1 MGSGSLASGPWG
13 CRWPRSSKYR
23 DTVLPLAFCPT
34 VAGLCPEALDTEA
47 LDVEQLDVEQ
57 LDVEQLDAATSGST
71 IGNGLFIVS

>member
-1 MGSGSLASGPWG
+1 VFPF
-13 CRWPRSSKYR
+13 
-23 DTVLPLAFCPT
+23 AFCPT

-47 LDVEQLDVEQ
+47 LDTEALDVEQ

>member
-1 MGSGSLASGPWG
+1 
-13 CRWPRSSKYR
+13 
-23 DTVLPLAFCPT
+23 VFPLAFCPT

-47 LDVEQLDVEQ
+47 LDDEQ

>member
-1 MGSGSLASGPWG
+1 
-13 CRWPRSSKYR
+13 
-23 DTVLPLAFCPT
+23 VLPLAFCPT
-34 VAGLCPEALDTEA
+34 VAGLCPEALDTEALDVEA

>member
-1 MGSGSLASGPWG
+1 M
-13 CRWPRSSKYR
+13 
-23 DTVLPLAFCPT
+23 

-47 LDVEQLDVEQ
+47 

>member
-1 MGSGSLASGPWG
+1 
-13 CRWPRSSKYR
+13 
-23 DTVLPLAFCPT
+23 VFPLAFWPT

-47 LDVEQLDVEQ
+47 LDDEQ